1 MTRSTAT
8 ARPPAALVALVA
20 ALALACVAS
29 VAFGV
34 RDVSAPDVLDA
45 FLGHTDTAS
54 QSAAYVRIP
63 RTVLAALVGAALAVA
78 GTSMQAVTRNP
89 LADPGIFGVL
99 AGASLAVVV
108 SLAVVG
114 PLPTTATMA
123 VAVLGSAAAA
133 FFVYAVGSVGRDGAT
148 PLKLALSGAAVTAAL
163 TSLVQAVSLPRAETL
178 EAFRFWQIGGVGGAD
193 WHRIGLGAPA
203 LLAGFLLCW
212 ACATGLNALALGD
225 DAAAGLGQDVRVTRL
240 TASVGAVVLCG
251 VATALAGPIAFVGL
265 VVPHACRLVIGTDHR
280 WLVPVSAVA
289 GACLLV
295 VADTLGRVVVPSAE
309 VAVGVIT
316 PLIGAP
322 VFIWLVRSRKVRA
335 L

>member
-114 PLPTTATMA
+114 PLPTTATRSRPGPWSA
-123 VAVLGSAAAA
+123 GAGTEGAPAAAGGASSRLTGRSCPARGRRARGTAAAA
-133 FFVYAVGSVGRDGAT
+133 
-148 PLKLALSGAAVTAAL
+148 
-163 TSLVQAVSLPRAETL
+163 
-178 EAFRFWQIGGVGGAD
+178 AD
-193 WHRIGLGAPA
+193 R
-203 LLAGFLLCW
+203 
-212 ACATGLNALALGD
+212 
-225 DAAAGLGQDVRVTRL
+225 RVAR
-240 TASVGAVVLCG
+240 
-251 VATALAGPIAFVGL
+251 
-265 VVPHACRLVIGTDHR
+265 
-280 WLVPVSAVA
+280 
-289 GACLLV
+289 
-295 VADTLGRVVVPSAE
+295 
-309 VAVGVIT
+309 
-316 PLIGAP
+316 
-322 VFIWLVRSRKVRA
+322 
-335 L
+335 

>member
-8 ARPPAALVALVA
+8 ARPPAALVALAA
-20 ALALACVAS
+20 ALTLACVAS

-34 RDVSAPDVLDA
+34 RDVSAPDVFAA

-108 SLAVVG
+108 SLALVG
-114 PLPTTATMA
+114 PLSTTATMA

-133 FFVYAVGSVGRDGAT
+133 SFVYAVGSMGRGGAT

-240 TASVGAVVLCG
+240 TAAVGAVVLCG

-316 PLIGAP
+316 PLVGAP